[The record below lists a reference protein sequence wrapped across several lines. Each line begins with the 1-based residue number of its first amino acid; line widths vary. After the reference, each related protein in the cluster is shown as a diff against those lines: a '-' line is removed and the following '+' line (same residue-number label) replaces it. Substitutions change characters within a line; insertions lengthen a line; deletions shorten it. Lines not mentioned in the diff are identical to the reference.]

1 MKKQVLKMV
10 YNGVITVVYDDSR
23 KYNPFV
29 IQFKTGG
36 HVKTIEKYADF
47 GSCLYF
53 LDEFVNRRQLHDQWK
68 P

>member
-1 MKKQVLKMV
+1 MKKQVLKMI
-10 YNGVITVVYDDSR
+10 YNGVITVTYDDSR

-29 IQFKTGG
+29 IRSKANG
-36 HVKTIEKYADF
+36 HVKTLESYADF

-53 LDEFVNRRQLHDQWK
+53 LDEFVNRRHLHDQWR